1 MVVKS
6 DKPDPTAPPDPPE
19 KPVPNGGIE
28 EPDDQVSTEGGSP
41 VKTEADQRT
50 ANDAAASAHSG
61 CGMMWKVFKILKLL
75 VYTSR

>member
-61 CGMMWKVFKILKLL
+61 CGMMWTWV
-75 VYTSR
+75 TDGHCWW